1 MEWESRWAKP
11 VAAATLMGV
20 ALIVASVFVGSSSG
34 DGEAEVLRSVHEHS
48 SAVTVATLLQ
58 ALGLVLLAAPLYYL
72 FRAAQARSDRVRSQ
86 LVALILIAPLFLAV
100 YSGLNGIVSNDAA
113 SAFVAGD
120 AEPTISRAEAKGDC
134 RSEREE
140 LGAADFAEEFKPQ
153 AGATP
158 LGACEERLL
167 EDDAADNAR
176 SEASAAAA
184 ATGFG
189 LAGAFGLAAAL
200 FYVGLWS
207 MRTGLLGRFWGS
219 LGMALGVAIF
229 FGLLPLALI
238 WFLYLALLISGWLPG
253 GRPPAWEAGEAI
265 PWPTPG
271 EKAAEELEPAE
282 EQPSSADNPE
292 ESSADQALG
301 EERRK
306 RKQRD

>member
-1 MEWESRWAKP
+1 MRSKAEILEWESRWAKP
-11 VAAATLMGV
+11 VAGATLLGV
-20 ALIVASVFVGSSSG
+20 ALIVASVLVGSASG

-48 SAVTVATLLQ
+48 STVTVATLLQ
-58 ALGLVLLAAPLYYL
+58 ALGLVLFAAPLYYL
-72 FRAAQARSDRVRSQ
+72 FRAAQARSERVRRQ
-86 LVALILIAPLFLAV
+86 LVGLIVIAPLFLAV

-113 SAFVAGD
+113 SAFVEGD
-120 AEPTISRAEAKGDC
+120 AEPTISRAEAREDC

-140 LGAADFAEEFKPQ
+140 LGADDFAEEFKPK
-153 AGATP
+153 AGETP
-158 LGACEERLL
+158 LAACEERLL
-167 EDDAADNAR
+167 EDDAATNAR
-176 SEASAAAA
+176 SEAPAAAA

-200 FYVGLWS
+200 FYVGIWS

-238 WFLYLALLISGWLPG
+238 WFLYLALLIAGWIPG
-253 GRPPAWEAGEAI
+253 GKPPAWEAGEAI

-271 EKAAEELEPAE
+271 EKAADELEPA
-282 EQPSSADNPE
+282 DE

-301 EERRK
+301 DERRK